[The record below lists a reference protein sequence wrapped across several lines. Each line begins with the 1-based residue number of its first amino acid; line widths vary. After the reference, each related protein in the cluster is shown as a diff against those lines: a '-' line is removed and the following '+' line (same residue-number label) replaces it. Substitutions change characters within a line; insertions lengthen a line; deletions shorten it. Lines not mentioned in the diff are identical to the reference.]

1 MKTFN
6 ANTLVTVIGALF
18 LTAASAEAGT
28 YGEKEAGYDGTVN
41 TTVSGKSCHTW
52 SEIGE
57 IGPNKYDRM
66 NAKWKATYNGASLP
80 DHNFCR
86 NPDSSERAWCYI
98 KDATTDQVGAG
109 EIASTWE
116 YCNVD
121 AVEPIDVVAET
132 PVAITCG
139 RGTKLEGNQC
149 VAEPVAAPEPKVVY
163 VNRNN
168 VRTTSGTIYDSA
180 TNTCEVHPN
189 ACGKNTFLKNG
200 RCVPGQYGK
209 ELPVMKSCY
218 DGNPTDWWNNNVT
231 PLQQIC
237 TKL

>member
-6 ANTLVTVIGALF
+6 TTLIFALAGALT
-18 LTAASAEAGT
+18 LSAASAEASN
-28 YGEKEAGYDGTVN
+28 YGDKEAGYDGTVN
-41 TTVSGKSCHTW
+41 TTVSGKTCHTW
-52 SEIGE
+52 SEIAE
-57 IGPNKYDRM
+57 VGPNKFDRM
-66 NAKWKATYNGASLP
+66 NTKWKATYNGASLP
-80 DHNFCR
+80 NHNFCR

-98 KDATTDQVGAG
+98 KDATTTQVQAG
-109 EIASTWE
+109 EIAATWE

-121 AVEPIDVVAET
+121 AAVAVSET

-139 RGTKLEGNQC
+139 AGTKLEGSEC
-149 VAEPVAAPEPKVVY
+149 VAEPVAAPEPKIVY
-163 VNRNN
+163 VNQNN
-168 VRTTSGTIYDSA
+168 VRTTTGTIYVSA

-218 DGNPTDWWNNNVT
+218 DGNSENWWNNNVT